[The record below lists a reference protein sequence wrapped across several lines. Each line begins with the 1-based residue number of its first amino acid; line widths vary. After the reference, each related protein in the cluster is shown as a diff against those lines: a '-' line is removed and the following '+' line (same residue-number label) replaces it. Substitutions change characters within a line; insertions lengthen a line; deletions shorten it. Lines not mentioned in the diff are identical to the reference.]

1 MLEQYIRPKIQTRF
15 IDKAI
20 EKFDLLANSN
30 PNFCTLLATLSGFF
44 AMFLIA
50 YGLNVAAILFL
61 LISGFLDVLDG
72 SIARYQGNST
82 QIGTVFDILSDR
94 FVEGAVVLGLFLVAP
109 QARGFA
115 CLLMMWSILCCVT
128 SFLVVGLFSEN
139 DSNKSFYYSPG
150 IIERF
155 EAFLFFIAMILCP
168 SLFTLLAVCFSTLV
182 FLTTFIRIFEFYQGL
197 KKAS

>member
-1 MLEQYIRPKIQTRF
+1 MLEQYLRPGIQSRL
-15 IDKAI
+15 IDKSI
-20 EKFDLLANSN
+20 EKFDFLANLN
-30 PNFCTLLATLSGFF
+30 PNYCTLLAMLTGLS
-44 AMFLIA
+44 AMFFIA
-50 YGLNVAAILFL
+50 DGLNVAAILFL
-61 LISGFLDVLDG
+61 LVSGFLDVLDG

-109 QARGFA
+109 QTRGFA

-155 EAFLFFIAMILCP
+155 EAFLFFIAMVLCP
-168 SLFTLLAVCFSTLV
+168 KLFTPLAICFSALV
-182 FLTTFIRIFEFYQGL
+182 FLTTFIRVFEFCQGL